1 MKNVA
6 EDRPGTITDGLAA
19 AILDT
24 VSDAIL
30 ATDREG
36 VIRFWNPGATRIF
49 GFAAEEAI
57 GSTLDLIIPERLR
70 GRHWAGYERA
80 MATGETRYGSG
91 DLLSV
96 PASTKDGRQISVEF
110 TIIVLRGPDGRVTGM
125 AAILRDVTSRFEELR
140 ALKRRLADFDRAER
154 TAPSNALQQDV
165 KIDR

>member
-1 MKNVA
+1 MKRVV
-6 EDRPGTITDGLAA
+6 EDRPGTIPDGLAA

-36 VIRFWNPGATRIF
+36 VIRFWNPGDARVF
-49 GFAAEEAI
+49 GFTAEEAV

-80 MATGETRYGSG
+80 ATGKTRYGSG
-91 DLLSV
+91 ELLCV

-125 AAILRDVTSRFEELR
+125 AAILRDITSRFQELR

-154 TAPSNALQQDV
+154 TATSVDHAP
-165 KIDR
+165 